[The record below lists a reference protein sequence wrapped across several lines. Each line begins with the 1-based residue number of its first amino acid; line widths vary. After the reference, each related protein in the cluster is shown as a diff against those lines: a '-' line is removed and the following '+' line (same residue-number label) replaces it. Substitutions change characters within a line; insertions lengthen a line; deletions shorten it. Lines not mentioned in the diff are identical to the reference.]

1 MHAPDGAQDDM
12 AKTPS
17 TDEFT
22 NALEKHAARFGVEL
36 TAPDIKRLSDY
47 YKLLNA
53 WNARLHLV
61 APCSPTEFATRHVL
75 ESLLAIPYLHENAR
89 VADVGSG
96 AGLPIIPCL
105 IARHGLQ
112 ATLLESSQK
121 KAVFLR
127 EALRRVDAHERSKV
141 IAERFEK
148 TFAPEADFITCRA
161 LDRFE
166 KLFEKLLEWSPPQ
179 SRLLLYGGHNIREQI
194 ERNALSYVAVHIPE
208 SEQRSLFIVERRA
221 SVL

>member
-1 MHAPDGAQDDM
+1 M
-12 AKTPS
+12 AETTS
-17 TDEFT
+17 TDEFMS
-22 NALEKHAARFGVEL
+22 ALEKHAARFGLEL
-36 TAPDIKRLSDY
+36 KAHDIERLSDY

-53 WNARLHLV
+53 WNTRLHLV

-75 ESLLAIPYLHENAR
+75 ESLLAISYLSENSR
-89 VADVGSG
+89 GADIGSG

-105 IARHGLQ
+105 IVRPDLR
-112 ATLLESSQK
+112 ATLIESSPK

-127 EALRRVDAHERSKV
+127 EASRRVGAHERSRV

-148 TFAPEADFITCRA
+148 TLAPEADFITCRA

-166 KLFEKLLEWSPPQ
+166 ELFGKLLEWSPPR
-179 SRLLLYGGHNIREQI
+179 SRLLLYGGRNIREQI

-208 SEQRSLFIVERRA
+208 SEQRFLFIVEQRERNI
-221 SVL
+221 